1 MPVRVDQS
9 QNCDSISDANMAYD
23 EYANRHIADI
33 DSLKECIYVTACPMS
48 EVLYN
53 NLAEIE
59 TSGIHKCIGVEKDK
73 YILLSALYLIVAHCL
88 KGTSSLYHRVIRSR
102 LCAFTLKQ
110 NDQRL
115 WTSAIS
121 LLAVLIGKRN

>member
-1 MPVRVDQS
+1 MEAGNRCKDEMPVRVDQS

-23 EYANRHIADI
+23 EYANRHLADI

-59 TSGIHKCIGVEKDK
+59 ISGIHKCIGVEKDK

-88 KGTSSLYHRVIRSR
+88 KGTSSLYHRLFVPGCVHSHLNRMTR
-102 LCAFTLKQ
+102 GF
-110 NDQRL
+110 
-115 WTSAIS
+115 
-121 LLAVLIGKRN
+121 G